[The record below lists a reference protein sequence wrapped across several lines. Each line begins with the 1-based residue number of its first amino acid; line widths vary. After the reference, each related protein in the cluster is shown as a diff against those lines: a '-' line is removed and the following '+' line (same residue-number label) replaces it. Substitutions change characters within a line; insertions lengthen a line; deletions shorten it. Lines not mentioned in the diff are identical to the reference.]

1 MPVNIFPL
9 VVFDF
14 GAFGFS
20 IVYVCTYGYERERK
34 ILTSFKYR
42 SRKFCET
49 AFFSQRGFKNS
60 VNAVWEWPLV
70 LFFHGISNIVLCK
83 KNAISWWRTLK
94 SML

>member
-1 MPVNIFPL
+1 MVMKGKGKFLPL
-9 VVFDF
+9 
-14 GAFGFS
+14 
-20 IVYVCTYGYERERK
+20 
-34 ILTSFKYR
+34 KYR